1 MSVQNVQILEILLF
15 LFNLL
20 VIRRVEMMLQPIFDV
35 ANKRLCCIDFR
46 LCGGSSPVRTPTVG
60 GGLRP
65 VEGGGRSNPGNGETM
80 IGEVCTALAKA
91 QPLRK
96 DWQGLVGLWWA

>member
-1 MSVQNVQILEILLF
+1 MSVQILEILL
-15 LFNLL
+15 LSTLL
-20 VIRRVEMMLQPIFDV
+20 VIKRVEMMLRPNFDV

-65 VEGGGRSNPGNGETM
+65 VEGGRQ
-80 IGEVCTALAKA
+80 V
-91 QPLRK
+91 
-96 DWQGLVGLWWA
+96 